1 MTESP
6 LPPKPDPATSP
17 AATSQPLPAWA
28 LVVMAL
34 LAGAAT
40 ALGAVV
46 WLSRDLPVPVPT
58 ADADQVAETAGQET
72 SVAQVPVD
80 ETPTAADLAALELL
94 AEATGVQLGAED
106 PLRDTAESAA
116 ELGTR
121 PPSEDPPPD
130 LPVRIVAEPAELR
143 VWDNTKVRMH
153 LEFRPDAPHFERF
166 VWHFEDGSQPVTGVE
181 VTHTFAES
189 VRDRHVTVEAHRT
202 GQDPLIVSRRLP
214 VERLDV
220 VPLSGEAPT
229 ELGVGDK
236 RGTRLLMVSGDLDPI
251 QAEALAKTA
260 DRLEVQVVLMAT
272 DEASTALLLPL
283 LEQHSPGTALVAWS
297 VRRTVVDPQA
307 LDEVADVPLLRI
319 LRDKGGEVQ
328 PLQQGQRSLPVVAVG
343 QVALTAVDTRADTVA
358 EPELKRAR
366 DGLQLAAAYP
376 TSLLLSARPLTM
388 LRDGELIADRAY
400 RLYEYALRN
409 QVGAVVST
417 RSGVAYDGRFGG
429 LAVIGVGQLGNTDCA
444 RLAGHDSCQPPTVS
458 LVEVTG
464 KNRLTVLHLL
474 APDFTRVIQPRDL
487 PAEVAKVRR

>member
-1 MTESP
+1 VTESP
-6 LPPKPDPATSP
+6 LPPKPAPAASP
-17 AATSQPLPAWA
+17 VATSQPLPAWA

-46 WLSRDLPVPVPT
+46 WLSRDVPVVVAPP
-58 ADADQVAETAGQET
+58 DAAQAAETAGQDAA
-72 SVAQVPVD
+72 VAEAPLD

-106 PLRDTAESAA
+106 PLPESAQTAA
-116 ELGTR
+116 ENGSR
-121 PPSEDPPPD
+121 QAGEDPPSD

-143 VWDNTKVRMH
+143 VWDNTKVRLH
-153 LEFRPDAPHFERF
+153 LEFRPDAPDFERF

-181 VTHTFAES
+181 VSHTFAES

-214 VERLDV
+214 VERLEV
-220 VPLSGEAPT
+220 VPLSGEAPA

-236 RGTRLLMVSGDLDPI
+236 RGTRLLFVSGEVDPS
-251 QAEALAKTA
+251 QSEALAKAA
-260 DRLEVQVVLMAT
+260 DRLEAQVLVMAG
-272 DEASTALLLPL
+272 DEASTARLVPL

-297 VRRTVVDPQA
+297 VRRLVVDPQA

-328 PLQQGQRSLPVVAVG
+328 PLQQGQRSLPVMAVG

-358 EPELKRAR
+358 ETELKRAR

-458 LVEVTG
+458 MVEVTG